1 MGDNQISF
9 KDELTGIY
17 TKAFFFETGKNLI
30 EVAIR
35 HNASIAVCVIDI
47 DNLNILNNKYGFT
60 VGNQIIW
67 SVAQT
72 VNKKCRKS
80 DLIGYLGEG
89 KIGLI
94 LYNITGINA
103 RETLNLLR
111 QNIEHDINI
120 VKQTVSIGASM
131 IQSHN
136 NMESIEKI
144 FLKAYMALN
153 DAKEKGKNTVI
164 VY

>member
-1 MGDNQISF
+1 MSDDQISF

-17 TKAFFFETGKNLI
+17 TKAFFFEAGKHLM

-35 HNASIAVCVIDI
+35 HNASIAICVIDI
-47 DNLNILNNKYGFT
+47 DNLNMVNNKYGFT

-72 VNKKCRKS
+72 VSKKCRKS
-80 DLIGYLGEG
+80 DLVGYLGEG

-94 LYNITGINA
+94 LYNITGVNA
-103 RETLNLLR
+103 KEMLNTLR

-120 VKQTVSIGASM
+120 VKQTVSIGANM

-136 NMESIEKI
+136 NTESIEKI

-153 DAKEKGKNTVI
+153 DAKEKGKNRVN

>member
-1 MGDNQISF
+1 MSDDKISF

-35 HNASIAVCVIDI
+35 HKASIAICIIDI
-47 DNLNILNNKYGFT
+47 NHLNILNNKYGFT

-72 VNKKCRKS
+72 VSKKCRKS
-80 DLIGYLGEG
+80 DLVGYLGEG

-103 RETLNLLR
+103 NEMLNTLKR
-111 QNIEHDINI
+111 NIEHDINI
-120 VKQTVSIGASM
+120 VKQTVSIGAIM

-153 DAKEKGKNTVI
+153 DAKEKNIVI